1 MQETHNQ
8 SWLVRYYYTHR
19 IFMGFC
25 CVCCEVLYLAIYML
39 GWQQLWA
46 APDKRAFSINYVRGV
61 GGTGKITEVKT
72 SQSLLY
78 EMLGQSRTMATDEYA
93 QNGTVPTLQA
103 ASSGTAPFS
112 SPSHLQQCLGLRSSS
127 SSMWRRSGQRLTH

>member
-46 APDKRAFSINYVRGV
+46 APDMEAFSTGDVRGIV
-61 GGTGKITEVKT
+61 GTGEITEVNI
-72 SQSLLY
+72 SPSLLY
-78 EMLGQSRTMATDEYA
+78 EMYRQSRTKATNASA

-103 ASSGTAPFS
+103 ASSSTAPLS
-112 SPSHLQQCLGLRSSS
+112 SSSHLQQCLGLRSSS